1 MSNKD
6 SNANNQDKQD
16 NVNNKE
22 NVNVQENIRNITNED
37 KVQDNKKDNK
47 AANKTTQAEK
57 PKKKKSRMYLVLLF
71 LLLTALVMYVIYRG
85 NYLEILE
92 LGENYLPIFW
102 RNIAYTSITFITN
115 FLVLFILIYF
125 TNRKI
130 KKGLQPFFEEEKRK
144 MPKILNKSLAFV
156 LAIIVSGLTT
166 SVLLDK
172 VMLCFNSAGFG
183 INDPIMNYDIGYFV
197 FQKPFI
203 EFILIYAM
211 GIVVGLTIYAA
222 LYYIIAINHYF
233 DGVNRETLRKS
244 PLIKQAL
251 VNLRVLAVL
260 LGVFIIIWTQNIGTQ
275 KFMTLEQDSIAYSL
289 YGAGVA
295 DTTIQLWGYRILA
308 VVLVISIFIAV
319 KYINLKQ
326 TKKIFLSL
334 MAVPIYMIAMFLVL
348 FGFQVFFVN
357 SNELDKEKSNIA
369 ANIDYTKQA
378 YNINVEEVNLTDEG
392 TLTKSDITSN
402 SELLDNIALV
412 NSDIVLQDLNAL
424 QTNKGYYAYRNTQI
438 AQKTIN
444 REKQLVYISPREIVS
459 SEGTYNN
466 KTYEYTHGFGA
477 IVTSATD
484 IDEKGNLV
492 NLQKGFNNEDN
503 VLGISEPRIYFG
515 TQTNDTVV
523 TNSKTKKEFDYP
535 ITDKGST
542 KNAENTYDGDAGLKL
557 GFLDRLILAIKEKD
571 LKLAFSSDVTDESKI
586 LINRNI
592 TERAKTLL
600 PDLIYDENPYMI
612 VDQNG
617 KLIWVLDAYTTS
629 NNYPY
634 SQKTTIETSDGR
646 REVNYIRNS
655 VKVLIDAYDG
665 TIKFYI
671 TDKTDPIA
679 MAYYNL
685 YNELFVDKDTQIPE
699 YISNQFIYPKF
710 LYKIQAELI
719 TRYHDVQPDVLY
731 RNDDVWSIAT
741 NNISKVSTKTGTE
754 IEPYYTMVQT
764 VEASEPELGL
774 VIPYTPYNKQNMLA
788 YMVGTYENGEPQL
801 KIYKYPSDSNVLGPM
816 QLNTQLEQDERIASE
831 LESLNT
837 TGTKI
842 TKYLIAIPI
851 DNKILYIEP
860 IYQQYINEE
869 DSVPTLK
876 RVIAAS
882 GNKVAIGNT
891 LEEALTNLVSQYAV
905 DIEVENTDN
914 IDDLIDAIIRA
925 NDNLKDSSQNGDW
938 TMMGKDMDK
947 LQTLIDQLNELVE
960 EQKQEEQE
968 NGENNTINDLD
979 NNLYNGISTDSINAI
994 IEGSNIIE

>member
-1 MSNKD
+1 MSSKD

-260 LGVFIIIWTQNIGTQ
+260 LGISIIIWTQNIGTQ
-275 KFMTLEQDSIAYSL
+275 KFMTLEQDSMAYSL

-308 VVLVISIFIAV
+308 VVLIVSIFIAV

-334 MAVPIYMIAMFLVL
+334 MVVPVYMIAMFLVL

-444 REKQLVYISPREIVS
+444 GEKQLVYISPREIVS

>member
-1 MSNKD
+1 MDIKSSNE
-6 SNANNQDKQD
+6 NKQD
-16 NVNNKE
+16 NTNNQKNLNSSIKDEKSSE
-22 NVNVQENIRNITNED
+22 NV
-37 KVQDNKKDNK
+37 
-47 AANKTTQAEK
+47 KTESK
-57 PKKKKSRMYLVLLF
+57 PIKKKSRMYLVLLF
-71 LLLTALVMYVIYRG
+71 LALTAVVMYVIYRG

-92 LGENYLPIFW
+92 LSENYLPIFW
-102 RNIAYTSITFITN
+102 RNIAYMSITFIVN
-115 FLVLFILIYF
+115 FLVLFILIYL

-130 KKGLQPFFEEEKRK
+130 KNGLKPFFDEEKRK
-144 MPKILNKSLAFV
+144 MPKILNKSLAFI
-156 LAIIVSGLTT
+156 LSILVSGLTT

-183 INDPIMNYDIGYFV
+183 INDPVMNYDIGYFV

-203 EFILIYAM
+203 EFILLYAM

-260 LGVFIIIWTQNIGTQ
+260 LGIFIIIWTQNIGTQ

-308 VVLVISIFIAV
+308 VVIIISIFIAV
-319 KYINLKQ
+319 KYIKLKQ
-326 TKKIFLSL
+326 TKKILLSL
-334 MAVPIYMIAMFLVL
+334 MAVPIYMISMFLVL
-348 FGFQVFFVN
+348 FAFQAFFVN
-357 SNELDKEKSNIA
+357 SNELDKEKLNIA

-378 YNINVEEVNLTDEG
+378 YNINVEEVNLKDEG
-392 TLTKSDITSN
+392 TLTKSDIVNN
-402 SELLDNIALV
+402 SKLLDNIALV
-412 NSDIVLQDLNAL
+412 NRDIVLQDLNAL

-444 REKQLVYISPREIVS
+444 GEKKLVYISPREIIS

-466 KTYEYTHGFGA
+466 KTYEYTHGFGG

-492 NLQKGFNNEDN
+492 NLQKSFSNDDN
-503 VLGISEPRIYFG
+503 ILEITEPRIYFG
-515 TQTNDTVV
+515 NQTNDTVV

-535 ITDKGST
+535 ITDKGNT
-542 KNAENTYDGDAGLKL
+542 KNAENTYNGNAGLKL
-557 GFLDRLILAIKEKD
+557 GFLDRLILAIKERD

-592 TERAKTLL
+592 KERAKTLL
-600 PDLIYDENPYMI
+600 PDLIYDENPYI
-612 VDQNG
+612 IIDENG
-617 KLIWVLDAYTTS
+617 KMLWVLDAYTTS

-634 SQKTTIETSDGR
+634 SQKITIDTDYGR
-646 REVNYIRNS
+646 KEVNYIRNS
-655 VKVLIDAYDG
+655 IKVLIDAYDG
-665 TIKFYI
+665 TINFYI

-685 YNELFVDKDTQIPE
+685 YEGLFVNKDTQIPE
-699 YISNQFIYPKF
+699 YISNQFIYPEF

-764 VEASEPELGL
+764 VEKSDPELGL

-788 YMVGTYENGEPQL
+788 YMVGIYENGQPQL

-842 TKYLIAIPI
+842 TKYLIAVPI

-860 IYQQYINEE
+860 IYQQYINEA

-891 LEEALTNLVSQYAV
+891 LKESLTNLVSQYAV

-914 IDDLIDAIIRA
+914 VDDLIDAIIRA

-947 LQTLIDQLNELVE
+947 LQTLIEQLNKLVE
-960 EQKQEEQE
+960 EQKKEEQE
-968 NGENNTINDLD
+968 NTINNTINTTGENDIT
-979 NNLYNGISTDSINAI
+979 NN
-994 IEGSNIIE
+994 E

>member
-1 MSNKD
+1 
-6 SNANNQDKQD
+6 
-16 NVNNKE
+16 
-22 NVNVQENIRNITNED
+22 
-37 KVQDNKKDNK
+37 
-47 AANKTTQAEK
+47 
-57 PKKKKSRMYLVLLF
+57 
-71 LLLTALVMYVIYRG
+71 
-85 NYLEILE
+85 
-92 LGENYLPIFW
+92 
-102 RNIAYTSITFITN
+102 
-115 FLVLFILIYF
+115 
-125 TNRKI
+125 
-130 KKGLQPFFEEEKRK
+130 
-144 MPKILNKSLAFV
+144 
-156 LAIIVSGLTT
+156 
-166 SVLLDK
+166 
-172 VMLCFNSAGFG
+172 MLCFNSAGFG

-203 EFILIYAM
+203 EFILLYAM

-260 LGVFIIIWTQNIGTQ
+260 LGIFIIIWTQNIGTQ

-308 VVLVISIFIAV
+308 VVIIISIFIAV
-319 KYINLKQ
+319 KYIKLKQ
-326 TKKIFLSL
+326 TKKILLSL
-334 MAVPIYMIAMFLVL
+334 MAVPIYMISMFLVL
-348 FGFQVFFVN
+348 FAFQAFFVN
-357 SNELDKEKSNIA
+357 SNELDKEKLNIA

-378 YNINVEEVNLTDEG
+378 YNINVEEVNLKDEG
-392 TLTKSDITSN
+392 TLTKSDIVNN
-402 SELLDNIALV
+402 SKLLDNIALV
-412 NSDIVLQDLNAL
+412 NRDIVLQDLNAL

-444 REKQLVYISPREIVS
+444 GEKKLVYISPREIIS

-466 KTYEYTHGFGA
+466 KTYEYTHGFGG

-492 NLQKGFNNEDN
+492 NLQKSFSNDDN
-503 VLGISEPRIYFG
+503 ILEITEPRIYFG

-535 ITDKGST
+535 ITDKGNT
-542 KNAENTYDGDAGLKL
+542 KNAENTYNGNAGLKL
-557 GFLDRLILAIKEKD
+557 GFLDRLILAIKERD

-592 TERAKTLL
+592 KERAKTLL
-600 PDLIYDENPYMI
+600 PDLIYDENPYI
-612 VDQNG
+612 IIDENG
-617 KLIWVLDAYTTS
+617 KMLWVLDAYTTS

-634 SQKTTIETSDGR
+634 SQKIIIDTDYGR
-646 REVNYIRNS
+646 KEVNYIRNS
-655 VKVLIDAYDG
+655 IKVLIDAYDG
-665 TIKFYI
+665 TINFYI

-685 YNELFVDKDTQIPE
+685 YEGLFVNKDTQIPE
-699 YISNQFIYPKF
+699 YISNQFIYPEF

-764 VEASEPELGL
+764 VEKSDPELGL

-788 YMVGTYENGEPQL
+788 YMIGTYENGQPQL

-842 TKYLIAIPI
+842 TKYLIAVPI

-860 IYQQYINEE
+860 IYQQYINEA

-891 LEEALTNLVSQYAV
+891 LKESLTNLVSQYAV

-914 IDDLIDAIIRA
+914 VDDLIDAIIRA

-947 LQTLIDQLNELVE
+947 LQTLIEQLNKLVE
-960 EQKQEEQE
+960 EQKKEEQE
-968 NGENNTINDLD
+968 NTINNTINTTGENDIT
-979 NNLYNGISTDSINAI
+979 NN
-994 IEGSNIIE
+994 E

>member
-1 MSNKD
+1 MDIKSSNE
-6 SNANNQDKQD
+6 NKQD
-16 NVNNKE
+16 NTNNQKSLNSSIKDEKSSE
-22 NVNVQENIRNITNED
+22 NV
-37 KVQDNKKDNK
+37 
-47 AANKTTQAEK
+47 KTESK
-57 PKKKKSRMYLVLLF
+57 PIKKKSRIYLVLLF
-71 LLLTALVMYVIYRG
+71 LALTAVVMYVIYRG

-102 RNIAYTSITFITN
+102 RNIAYMSITFIVN
-115 FLVLFILIYF
+115 FLVLFILIYL

-130 KKGLQPFFEEEKRK
+130 KNGLKPFFDEEKRK
-144 MPKILNKSLAFV
+144 MPKILNKSLAFI
-156 LAIIVSGLTT
+156 LSILVSGLTT

-203 EFILIYAM
+203 EFILLYAM

-260 LGVFIIIWTQNIGTQ
+260 LGIFIIIWTQNIGTQ

-308 VVLVISIFIAV
+308 VVIIISIFIAV
-319 KYINLKQ
+319 KYIKLKQ
-326 TKKIFLSL
+326 TKKILLSL
-334 MAVPIYMIAMFLVL
+334 MAVPIYMISMFLVL
-348 FGFQVFFVN
+348 FAFQAFFVN
-357 SNELDKEKSNIA
+357 SNELDKEKLNIA

-378 YNINVEEVNLTDEG
+378 YNINVEEVNLKDEG
-392 TLTKSDITSN
+392 TLTKSDIVNN
-402 SELLDNIALV
+402 SKLLDNIALV
-412 NSDIVLQDLNAL
+412 NRDIVLQDLNAL

-444 REKQLVYISPREIVS
+444 GEKKLVYISPREIIS

-466 KTYEYTHGFGA
+466 KTYEYTHGFGG

-492 NLQKGFNNEDN
+492 NLQKSFSNDDN
-503 VLGISEPRIYFG
+503 ILEITEPRIYFG
-515 TQTNDTVV
+515 NQTNDTVV

-535 ITDKGST
+535 ITDKGNT
-542 KNAENTYDGDAGLKL
+542 KNAENTYNGNAGLKL
-557 GFLDRLILAIKEKD
+557 GFLDRLILAIKERD

-592 TERAKTLL
+592 KERAKTLL
-600 PDLIYDENPYMI
+600 PDLIYDENPYI
-612 VDQNG
+612 IIDENG
-617 KLIWVLDAYTTS
+617 KMLWVLDAYTTS

-634 SQKTTIETSDGR
+634 SQKITIDTDYGR
-646 REVNYIRNS
+646 KEVNYIRNS
-655 VKVLIDAYDG
+655 IKVLIDAYDG
-665 TIKFYI
+665 TINFYI

-685 YNELFVDKDTQIPE
+685 YEGLFVNKDTQIPE
-699 YISNQFIYPKF
+699 YISNQFIYPEF

-764 VEASEPELGL
+764 VEKSDPELGL

-788 YMVGTYENGEPQL
+788 YMVGTYENGQPQL

-842 TKYLIAIPI
+842 TKYLIAVPI

-860 IYQQYINEE
+860 IYQQYINEA

-891 LEEALTNLVSQYAV
+891 LKESLTNLVSQYAV

-914 IDDLIDAIIRA
+914 VDDLIDAIIRA

-947 LQTLIDQLNELVE
+947 LQTLIEQLNKLVE
-960 EQKQEEQE
+960 EQKKEEQE
-968 NGENNTINDLD
+968 NTINNTINTTGENDIT
-979 NNLYNGISTDSINAI
+979 NN
-994 IEGSNIIE
+994 E

>member
-1 MSNKD
+1 MDINNSNE
-6 SNANNQDKQD
+6 NKQD
-16 NVNNKE
+16 NTNNQKTLNSSIKDEKSSE
-22 NVNVQENIRNITNED
+22 NV
-37 KVQDNKKDNK
+37 
-47 AANKTTQAEK
+47 KTESK
-57 PKKKKSRMYLVLLF
+57 PIKKKSRMYLVLLF
-71 LLLTALVMYVIYRG
+71 LALTAVVMYVIYRG

-102 RNIAYTSITFITN
+102 RNIAYMSITFIVN
-115 FLVLFILIYF
+115 FLVLFILIYL

-130 KKGLQPFFEEEKRK
+130 KNGLKPFFDEEKRK
-144 MPKILNKSLAFV
+144 MPKILNKSLAFI
-156 LAIIVSGLTT
+156 LSILVSGLTT

-203 EFILIYAM
+203 EFILLYAM

-260 LGVFIIIWTQNIGTQ
+260 LGIFIIIWTQNIGTQ

-308 VVLVISIFIAV
+308 VVIIISIFIAV
-319 KYINLKQ
+319 KYIKLKQ
-326 TKKIFLSL
+326 TKKILLSL
-334 MAVPIYMIAMFLVL
+334 MAVPIYMISMFLVL
-348 FGFQVFFVN
+348 FAFQAFFVN
-357 SNELDKEKSNIA
+357 SNELDKEKLNIA

-378 YNINVEEVNLTDEG
+378 YNINVEEVNLKDEG
-392 TLTKSDITSN
+392 TLTKSDIVNN
-402 SELLDNIALV
+402 SKLLDNIALV
-412 NSDIVLQDLNAL
+412 NRDIVLQDLNAL

-444 REKQLVYISPREIVS
+444 GEKKLVYISPREIIS

-466 KTYEYTHGFGA
+466 KTYEYTHGFGG

-492 NLQKGFNNEDN
+492 NLQKSFSNDDN
-503 VLGISEPRIYFG
+503 ILEITEPRIYFG

-535 ITDKGST
+535 ITDKGNT
-542 KNAENTYDGDAGLKL
+542 KNAENTYNGNAGLKL
-557 GFLDRLILAIKEKD
+557 GFLDRLILAIKERD

-592 TERAKTLL
+592 KERAKTLL
-600 PDLIYDENPYMI
+600 PDLIYDENPYI
-612 VDQNG
+612 IIDENG
-617 KLIWVLDAYTTS
+617 KMLWVLDAYTTS

-634 SQKTTIETSDGR
+634 SQKIIIDTDYGR
-646 REVNYIRNS
+646 KEVNYIRNS
-655 VKVLIDAYDG
+655 IKVLIDAYDG
-665 TIKFYI
+665 TINFYI

-685 YNELFVDKDTQIPE
+685 YEGLFVNKDTQIPE
-699 YISNQFIYPKF
+699 YISNQFIYPEF

-764 VEASEPELGL
+764 VEKSDPELGL

-788 YMVGTYENGEPQL
+788 YMIGTYENGQPQL

-842 TKYLIAIPI
+842 TKYLIAVPI

-860 IYQQYINEE
+860 IYQQYINEA

-891 LEEALTNLVSQYAV
+891 LKESLTNLVSQYAV

-914 IDDLIDAIIRA
+914 VDDLIDAIIRA

-947 LQTLIDQLNELVE
+947 LQTLIEQLNKLVE
-960 EQKQEEQE
+960 EQKKEEQE
-968 NGENNTINDLD
+968 NTINNTINTTGENDIT
-979 NNLYNGISTDSINAI
+979 NN
-994 IEGSNIIE
+994 E

>member
-1 MSNKD
+1 MDINNSNE
-6 SNANNQDKQD
+6 NKQD
-16 NVNNKE
+16 NTNNQKTLNSSIKDEKSSE
-22 NVNVQENIRNITNED
+22 NV
-37 KVQDNKKDNK
+37 
-47 AANKTTQAEK
+47 KTESK
-57 PKKKKSRMYLVLLF
+57 PIKKKSRMYLVLLF
-71 LLLTALVMYVIYRG
+71 LALTAVVMYVIYRG

-92 LGENYLPIFW
+92 LGEKYLPIFW
-102 RNIAYTSITFITN
+102 RNIAYMSITFIVN
-115 FLVLFILIYF
+115 FLVLFILIYL

-130 KKGLQPFFEEEKRK
+130 KNGLKPFFDEEKRK
-144 MPKILNKSLAFV
+144 MPKILNKSLAFI
-156 LAIIVSGLTT
+156 LSILVSGLTT

-203 EFILIYAM
+203 EFILLYAM

-260 LGVFIIIWTQNIGTQ
+260 LGIFIIIWTQNIGTQ

-308 VVLVISIFIAV
+308 VVIIISIFIAV
-319 KYINLKQ
+319 KYIKLKQ
-326 TKKIFLSL
+326 TKKILLSL
-334 MAVPIYMIAMFLVL
+334 MAVPIYMISMFLVL
-348 FGFQVFFVN
+348 FAFQAFFVN
-357 SNELDKEKSNIA
+357 SNELDKEKLNIA

-378 YNINVEEVNLTDEG
+378 YNINVEEVNLKDEG
-392 TLTKSDITSN
+392 TLTKSDIVNN
-402 SELLDNIALV
+402 SKLLDNIALV
-412 NSDIVLQDLNAL
+412 NRDIVLQDLNAL

-444 REKQLVYISPREIVS
+444 GEKKLVYISPREIIS

-466 KTYEYTHGFGA
+466 KTYEYTHGFGG

-492 NLQKGFNNEDN
+492 NLQKSFSNDDN
-503 VLGISEPRIYFG
+503 ILEITEPRIYFG

-535 ITDKGST
+535 ITDKGNT
-542 KNAENTYDGDAGLKL
+542 KNAENTYNGNAGLKL
-557 GFLDRLILAIKEKD
+557 GFLDRLILAIKERD

-592 TERAKTLL
+592 KERAKTLL
-600 PDLIYDENPYMI
+600 PDLIYDENPYI
-612 VDQNG
+612 IIDENG
-617 KLIWVLDAYTTS
+617 KMLWVLDAYTTS

-634 SQKTTIETSDGR
+634 SQKIIIDTDYGR
-646 REVNYIRNS
+646 KEVNYIRNS
-655 VKVLIDAYDG
+655 IKVLIDAYDG
-665 TIKFYI
+665 TINFYI

-685 YNELFVDKDTQIPE
+685 YEGLFVNKDTQIPE
-699 YISNQFIYPKF
+699 YISNQFIYPEF

-764 VEASEPELGL
+764 VEKSDPELGL

-788 YMVGTYENGEPQL
+788 YMIGTYENGQPQL

-842 TKYLIAIPI
+842 TKYLIAVPI

-860 IYQQYINEE
+860 IYQQYINEA

-891 LEEALTNLVSQYAV
+891 LKESLTNLVSQYAV

-914 IDDLIDAIIRA
+914 VDDLIDAIIRA

-947 LQTLIDQLNELVE
+947 LQTLIEQLNKLVE
-960 EQKQEEQE
+960 EQKKEEQE
-968 NGENNTINDLD
+968 NTINNTINTTGENDIT
-979 NNLYNGISTDSINAI
+979 NN
-994 IEGSNIIE
+994 E

>member
-1 MSNKD
+1 MDINNSNE
-6 SNANNQDKQD
+6 NKQD
-16 NVNNKE
+16 NTNNQKTLNSSIKDEKSSE
-22 NVNVQENIRNITNED
+22 NV
-37 KVQDNKKDNK
+37 
-47 AANKTTQAEK
+47 KTESK
-57 PKKKKSRMYLVLLF
+57 PIKKKSRMYLVLLF
-71 LLLTALVMYVIYRG
+71 LALTAVVMYVIYRG

-102 RNIAYTSITFITN
+102 RNIAYMSITFIVN
-115 FLVLFILIYF
+115 FLVLFILIYL

-130 KKGLQPFFEEEKRK
+130 KNGLKPFFDEEKRK
-144 MPKILNKSLAFV
+144 MPKILNKSLAFI
-156 LAIIVSGLTT
+156 LSILVSGLTT

-203 EFILIYAM
+203 EFILLYAM

-260 LGVFIIIWTQNIGTQ
+260 LGIFIIIWTQNIGTQ

-308 VVLVISIFIAV
+308 VVIIISIFIAV
-319 KYINLKQ
+319 KYIKLKQ
-326 TKKIFLSL
+326 TKKILLSL
-334 MAVPIYMIAMFLVL
+334 MAVPIYMISMFLVL
-348 FGFQVFFVN
+348 FAFQAFFVN
-357 SNELDKEKSNIA
+357 SNELDKEKLNIA

-378 YNINVEEVNLTDEG
+378 YNINVEEVNLKDEG
-392 TLTKSDITSN
+392 TLTKSDIVNN
-402 SELLDNIALV
+402 SKLLDNIALV
-412 NSDIVLQDLNAL
+412 NRDIVLQDLNAL

-444 REKQLVYISPREIVS
+444 GEKKLVYISPREIIS

-466 KTYEYTHGFGA
+466 KTYEYTHGFGG

-492 NLQKGFNNEDN
+492 NLQKSFSNEDN
-503 VLGISEPRIYFG
+503 ILEITEPRIYFG

-535 ITDKGST
+535 ITDKGNT
-542 KNAENTYDGDAGLKL
+542 KNAENTYNGNAGLKL
-557 GFLDRLILAIKEKD
+557 GFLDRLILAIKERD

-592 TERAKTLL
+592 KERAKTLL
-600 PDLIYDENPYMI
+600 PDLIYDENPYI
-612 VDQNG
+612 IIDEDG
-617 KLIWVLDAYTTS
+617 KMLWVLDAYTTS

-634 SQKTTIETSDGR
+634 SQKITIDTDYGR
-646 REVNYIRNS
+646 KEVNYIRNS
-655 VKVLIDAYDG
+655 IKVLIDAYDG
-665 TIKFYI
+665 TINFYI

-685 YNELFVDKDTQIPE
+685 YEGLFVNKDTQIPE
-699 YISNQFIYPKF
+699 YISNQFIYPEF

-764 VEASEPELGL
+764 VEKSDPELGL

-788 YMVGTYENGEPQL
+788 YMVGTYENGQPQL

-842 TKYLIAIPI
+842 TKYLIAVPI

-860 IYQQYINEE
+860 IYQQYINEA

-891 LEEALTNLVSQYAV
+891 LKESLTNLVSQYAV

-914 IDDLIDAIIRA
+914 VDDLIDAIIRA

-947 LQTLIDQLNELVE
+947 LQTLIEQLNKLVE
-960 EQKQEEQE
+960 EQKKEEQE
-968 NGENNTINDLD
+968 NTINNTINTIGENDIT
-979 NNLYNGISTDSINAI
+979 NN
-994 IEGSNIIE
+994 E

>member
-1 MSNKD
+1 MDIKSSNE
-6 SNANNQDKQD
+6 NKQD
-16 NVNNKE
+16 NTNNQKNLNSSIKDEKSSE
-22 NVNVQENIRNITNED
+22 NV
-37 KVQDNKKDNK
+37 
-47 AANKTTQAEK
+47 KTESK
-57 PKKKKSRMYLVLLF
+57 PIKKKSRMYLVLLF
-71 LLLTALVMYVIYRG
+71 LALTAVVMYVIYRG

-102 RNIAYTSITFITN
+102 RNIAYMSITFIVN
-115 FLVLFILIYF
+115 FLVLFILIYL

-130 KKGLQPFFEEEKRK
+130 KNGLKPFFDEEKRK
-144 MPKILNKSLAFV
+144 MPKILNKSLAFI
-156 LAIIVSGLTT
+156 LSILVSGLTT

-203 EFILIYAM
+203 EFILLYAM

-260 LGVFIIIWTQNIGTQ
+260 LGIFIIIWTQNIGTQ

-308 VVLVISIFIAV
+308 VVIIISIFIAV
-319 KYINLKQ
+319 KYIKLKQ
-326 TKKIFLSL
+326 TKKILLSL
-334 MAVPIYMIAMFLVL
+334 MAVPIYMISMFLVL
-348 FGFQVFFVN
+348 FAFQAFFVN
-357 SNELDKEKSNIA
+357 SNELDKEKLNIA

-378 YNINVEEVNLTDEG
+378 YNINVEEVNLKDEG
-392 TLTKSDITSN
+392 TLTKSDIVNN
-402 SELLDNIALV
+402 SKLLDNIALV
-412 NSDIVLQDLNAL
+412 NRDIVLQDLNAL

-444 REKQLVYISPREIVS
+444 GEKKLVYISPREIIS

-466 KTYEYTHGFGA
+466 KTYEYTHGFGG

-492 NLQKGFNNEDN
+492 NLQKSFSNDDN
-503 VLGISEPRIYFG
+503 ILEITEPRIYFG

-535 ITDKGST
+535 ITDKGNT
-542 KNAENTYDGDAGLKL
+542 KNAENTYNGNAGLKL
-557 GFLDRLILAIKEKD
+557 GFLDRLILAIKERD

-592 TERAKTLL
+592 KERAKTLL
-600 PDLIYDENPYMI
+600 PDLIYDENPYI
-612 VDQNG
+612 IIDENG
-617 KLIWVLDAYTTS
+617 KMLWVLDAYTTS

-634 SQKTTIETSDGR
+634 SQKITIDTDYGR
-646 REVNYIRNS
+646 KEVNYIRNS
-655 VKVLIDAYDG
+655 IKVLIDAYDG
-665 TIKFYI
+665 TINFYI

-685 YNELFVDKDTQIPE
+685 YEGLFVNKDTQIPE
-699 YISNQFIYPKF
+699 YISNQFIYPEF

-764 VEASEPELGL
+764 VEKSDPELGL

-788 YMVGTYENGEPQL
+788 YMVGTYENGQPQL

-842 TKYLIAIPI
+842 TKYLIAVPI

-860 IYQQYINEE
+860 IYQQYINEA

-891 LEEALTNLVSQYAV
+891 LKESLTNLVSQYAV

-914 IDDLIDAIIRA
+914 VDDLIDAIIRA

-947 LQTLIDQLNELVE
+947 LQTLIEQLNKLVE
-960 EQKQEEQE
+960 EQKKEEQE
-968 NGENNTINDLD
+968 NTINNTINTTGENDIT
-979 NNLYNGISTDSINAI
+979 NN
-994 IEGSNIIE
+994 E

>member
-1 MSNKD
+1 MDINNSNE
-6 SNANNQDKQD
+6 NKQD
-16 NVNNKE
+16 NTNNQKTLNSSIKDEKSSE
-22 NVNVQENIRNITNED
+22 NV
-37 KVQDNKKDNK
+37 
-47 AANKTTQAEK
+47 KTESK
-57 PKKKKSRMYLVLLF
+57 PIKKKSRMYLVLLF
-71 LLLTALVMYVIYRG
+71 LALTAVVMYVIYRG

-102 RNIAYTSITFITN
+102 RNIAYMSITFIVN
-115 FLVLFILIYF
+115 FLVLFILIYL

-130 KKGLQPFFEEEKRK
+130 KNGLKPFFDEEKRK
-144 MPKILNKSLAFV
+144 MPKILNKSLAFI
-156 LAIIVSGLTT
+156 LSILVSGLTT

-203 EFILIYAM
+203 EFILLYAM

-260 LGVFIIIWTQNIGTQ
+260 LGIFIIIWTQNIGTQ

-308 VVLVISIFIAV
+308 VVIIISIFIAV
-319 KYINLKQ
+319 KYIKLKQ
-326 TKKIFLSL
+326 TKKILLSL
-334 MAVPIYMIAMFLVL
+334 MAVPIYMISMFLVL
-348 FGFQVFFVN
+348 FAFQAFFVN
-357 SNELDKEKSNIA
+357 SNELDKEKLNIA

-378 YNINVEEVNLTDEG
+378 YNINVEEVNLKDEG
-392 TLTKSDITSN
+392 TLTKSDIVNN
-402 SELLDNIALV
+402 SKLLDNIALV
-412 NSDIVLQDLNAL
+412 NRDIVLQDLNAL

-444 REKQLVYISPREIVS
+444 GEKKLVYISPREIIS

-466 KTYEYTHGFGA
+466 KTYEYTHGFGG

-492 NLQKGFNNEDN
+492 NLQKSFSNDDN
-503 VLGISEPRIYFG
+503 ILEITEPRIYFG

-535 ITDKGST
+535 ITDKGNT
-542 KNAENTYDGDAGLKL
+542 KNAENTYNGNAGLKL
-557 GFLDRLILAIKEKD
+557 GFLDRLILAIKERD

-592 TERAKTLL
+592 KERAKTLL
-600 PDLIYDENPYMI
+600 PDLIYDENPYI
-612 VDQNG
+612 IIDENG
-617 KLIWVLDAYTTS
+617 KMLWVLDAYTTS

-634 SQKTTIETSDGR
+634 SQKIIIDTDYGR
-646 REVNYIRNS
+646 KEVNYIRNS
-655 VKVLIDAYDG
+655 IKVLIDVYDG
-665 TIKFYI
+665 TINFYI

-685 YNELFVDKDTQIPE
+685 YEGLFVNKDTQIPE
-699 YISNQFIYPKF
+699 YISNQFIYPEF

-764 VEASEPELGL
+764 VEKSDPELGL

-788 YMVGTYENGEPQL
+788 YMVGTYENGQPQL

-842 TKYLIAIPI
+842 TKYLIAVPI

-860 IYQQYINEE
+860 IYQQYINEA

-891 LEEALTNLVSQYAV
+891 LKESLTNLVSQYAV

-914 IDDLIDAIIRA
+914 VDDLIDAIIRA

-947 LQTLIDQLNELVE
+947 LQTLIEQLNKLVE
-960 EQKQEEQE
+960 EQKKEEQE
-968 NGENNTINDLD
+968 NTINNTINTTGENDIT
-979 NNLYNGISTDSINAI
+979 NN
-994 IEGSNIIE
+994 E

>member
-47 AANKTTQAEK
+47 AANKTMQAEK

-183 INDPIMNYDIGYFV
+183 INDPVMNYDIGYFV

-203 EFILIYAM
+203 EFILLYAM

-260 LGVFIIIWTQNIGTQ
+260 LGISIIIWTQSIGTQ
-275 KFMTLEQDSIAYSL
+275 KFMTLEQDSISYSL

-334 MAVPIYMIAMFLVL
+334 MVVPIYMIAMFLVL

-402 SELLDNIALV
+402 SDLLDNIALV

-444 REKQLVYISPREIVS
+444 GEKQLVYISPREIVS

-535 ITDKGST
+535 ITDKGNT

-788 YMVGTYENGEPQL
+788 YMVGTYKNGEPQL

-968 NGENNTINDLD
+968 NGENNTINDLND
-979 NNLYNGISTDSINAI
+979 NLYNGISVEGINSI

>member
-71 LLLTALVMYVIYRG
+71 LVLTAAVMYVIYRG

-183 INDPIMNYDIGYFV
+183 INDPVMNYDIGYFV

-203 EFILIYAM
+203 EFILLYAM

-260 LGVFIIIWTQNIGTQ
+260 LGISIIIWTQSIGTQ
-275 KFMTLEQDSIAYSL
+275 KFMTLEQDSISYSL

-348 FGFQVFFVN
+348 FGVQVFFVN

-369 ANIDYTKQA
+369 TNIDYTKQA

-402 SELLDNIALV
+402 SDLLDNIALV
-412 NSDIVLQDLNAL
+412 NSDIILQDLNAL

-444 REKQLVYISPREIVS
+444 GEKQLVYISPREIVS

-592 TERAKTLL
+592 TQRAKTLL

-788 YMVGTYENGEPQL
+788 YMVGTYKNGEPQL

-816 QLNTQLEQDERIASE
+816 QLNTQLEQDERIAKE
-831 LESLNT
+831 IESLNV

-947 LQTLIDQLNELVE
+947 LQTLIDQLNELVK

-979 NNLYNGISTDSINAI
+979 NNLYNAISVDSINSI

>member
-1 MSNKD
+1 MSSKD

-22 NVNVQENIRNITNED
+22 NVNMQENIGKITNEE
-37 KVQDNKKDNK
+37 KIQDNKKDNK
-47 AANKTTQAEK
+47 AANKTMQAEK

-251 VNLRVLAVL
+251 VNLRVLAVF

-308 VVLVISIFIAV
+308 VVLIVSIFIAV

-444 REKQLVYISPREIVS
+444 GEKQLVYISPREIVS

-466 KTYEYTHGFGA
+466 KTYEYTHGFGT

-484 IDEKGNLV
+484 IDEKGNLI

-503 VLGISEPRIYFG
+503 VLGITEPRIYFG

-535 ITDKGST
+535 ITDKGNT

-600 PDLIYDENPYMI
+600 PDLIYDENPYI
-612 VDQNG
+612 IIDENG
-617 KLIWVLDAYTTS
+617 KMLWVLDAYTTS

-788 YMVGTYENGEPQL
+788 YMVGTYKNGEPQL

-979 NNLYNGISTDSINAI
+979 NNLYNGISVDSINSI

>member
-1 MSNKD
+1 MDIKNSNE
-6 SNANNQDKQD
+6 NKQD
-16 NVNNKE
+16 NTNNQKTLNSSIKDEKSSE
-22 NVNVQENIRNITNED
+22 NV
-37 KVQDNKKDNK
+37 
-47 AANKTTQAEK
+47 KTESK
-57 PKKKKSRMYLVLLF
+57 PIKKKSRMYLVLLF
-71 LLLTALVMYVIYRG
+71 LALTAVVMYVIYRG

-102 RNIAYTSITFITN
+102 RNIAYMSITFIVN
-115 FLVLFILIYF
+115 FLVLFILIYL

-130 KKGLQPFFEEEKRK
+130 KNGLKPFFDEEKRK
-144 MPKILNKSLAFV
+144 MPKILNKSLAFI
-156 LAIIVSGLTT
+156 LSILVSGLTT

-203 EFILIYAM
+203 EFILLYAM

-260 LGVFIIIWTQNIGTQ
+260 LGIFIIIWTQNIGTQ

-308 VVLVISIFIAV
+308 VVIIISIFIAV
-319 KYINLKQ
+319 KYIKLKQ
-326 TKKIFLSL
+326 TKKILLSL
-334 MAVPIYMIAMFLVL
+334 MAVPIYMISMFLVL
-348 FGFQVFFVN
+348 FAFQAFFVN
-357 SNELDKEKSNIA
+357 SNELDKEKLNIA

-378 YNINVEEVNLTDEG
+378 YNINVEEVNLKDEG
-392 TLTKSDITSN
+392 TLTKSDIVNN
-402 SELLDNIALV
+402 SKLLDNIALV
-412 NSDIVLQDLNAL
+412 NRDIVLQDLNAL

-444 REKQLVYISPREIVS
+444 GEKKLVYISPREIIS

-466 KTYEYTHGFGA
+466 KTYEYTHGFGG

-492 NLQKGFNNEDN
+492 NLQKSFSNEDN
-503 VLGISEPRIYFG
+503 ILEITEPRIYFG

-535 ITDKGST
+535 ITDKGNT
-542 KNAENTYDGDAGLKL
+542 KNAENTYNGNAGLKL
-557 GFLDRLILAIKEKD
+557 GFLDRLILAIKERD

-592 TERAKTLL
+592 KERAKTLL
-600 PDLIYDENPYMI
+600 PDLIYDENPYI
-612 VDQNG
+612 IIDEDG
-617 KLIWVLDAYTTS
+617 KMLWVLDAYTTS

-634 SQKTTIETSDGR
+634 SQKITIDTDYGR
-646 REVNYIRNS
+646 KEVNYIRNS
-655 VKVLIDAYDG
+655 IKVLIDAYDG
-665 TIKFYI
+665 TINFYI

-685 YNELFVDKDTQIPE
+685 YEGLFVNKDTQIPE
-699 YISNQFIYPKF
+699 YISNQFIYPEF

-764 VEASEPELGL
+764 VEKSDPELGL

-788 YMVGTYENGEPQL
+788 YMVGTYENGQPQL

-842 TKYLIAIPI
+842 TKYLIAVPI

-860 IYQQYINEE
+860 IYQQYINEA

-891 LEEALTNLVSQYAV
+891 LKESLTNLVSQYAV

-914 IDDLIDAIIRA
+914 VDDLIDAIIRA

-947 LQTLIDQLNELVE
+947 LQTLIEQLNKLVE
-960 EQKQEEQE
+960 EQKKEEQE
-968 NGENNTINDLD
+968 NTINNTINTIGENDIT
-979 NNLYNGISTDSINAI
+979 NN
-994 IEGSNIIE
+994 E

>member
-251 VNLRVLAVL
+251 VNLRVLAIL
-260 LGVFIIIWTQNIGTQ
+260 LGISIIIWTQNIGTQ
-275 KFMTLEQDSIAYSL
+275 KFMTLEQDSMAYSL

-308 VVLVISIFIAV
+308 VVLIVSIFIAV

-444 REKQLVYISPREIVS
+444 GEKQLVYISPREIVS

-968 NGENNTINDLD
+968 NGENNTINGLD

>member
-1 MSNKD
+1 MDINNSNE
-6 SNANNQDKQD
+6 NKQD
-16 NVNNKE
+16 NTNNQKTLNSSIKDEKSSE
-22 NVNVQENIRNITNED
+22 NV
-37 KVQDNKKDNK
+37 
-47 AANKTTQAEK
+47 KTESK
-57 PKKKKSRMYLVLLF
+57 HIKKKSRMYLVLLF
-71 LLLTALVMYVIYRG
+71 LALTAVVMYVIYRG

-102 RNIAYTSITFITN
+102 RNIAYMSITFIVN
-115 FLVLFILIYF
+115 FLVLFILIYL

-130 KKGLQPFFEEEKRK
+130 KNGLKPFFDEEKRK
-144 MPKILNKSLAFV
+144 MPKILNKSLAFI
-156 LAIIVSGLTT
+156 LSILVSGLTT

-203 EFILIYAM
+203 EFILLYAM

-260 LGVFIIIWTQNIGTQ
+260 LGIFIIIWTQNIGTQ

-308 VVLVISIFIAV
+308 VVIIISIFIAV
-319 KYINLKQ
+319 KYIKLKQ
-326 TKKIFLSL
+326 TKKILLSL
-334 MAVPIYMIAMFLVL
+334 MAVPIYMISMFLVL
-348 FGFQVFFVN
+348 FAFQAFFVN
-357 SNELDKEKSNIA
+357 SNELDKEKLNIA

-378 YNINVEEVNLTDEG
+378 YNINVEEVNLKDEG
-392 TLTKSDITSN
+392 TLTKSDIVNN
-402 SELLDNIALV
+402 SKLLDNIALV
-412 NSDIVLQDLNAL
+412 NRDIVLQDLNAL

-444 REKQLVYISPREIVS
+444 GEKKLVYISPREIIS

-466 KTYEYTHGFGA
+466 KTYEYTHGFGG

-492 NLQKGFNNEDN
+492 NLQKSFSNDDN
-503 VLGISEPRIYFG
+503 ILEITEPRIYFG

-535 ITDKGST
+535 ITDKGNT
-542 KNAENTYDGDAGLKL
+542 KNAENTYNGNAGLKL
-557 GFLDRLILAIKEKD
+557 GFLDRLILAIKERD

-592 TERAKTLL
+592 KERAKTLL
-600 PDLIYDENPYMI
+600 PDLIYDENPYI
-612 VDQNG
+612 IIDEDG
-617 KLIWVLDAYTTS
+617 KMLWVLDAYTTS

-634 SQKTTIETSDGR
+634 SQKITIDTDYGR
-646 REVNYIRNS
+646 KEVNYIRNS
-655 VKVLIDAYDG
+655 IKVLIDAYDG
-665 TIKFYI
+665 TINFYI

-685 YNELFVDKDTQIPE
+685 YEGLFVNKDTQIPE
-699 YISNQFIYPKF
+699 YISNQFIYPEF

-764 VEASEPELGL
+764 VEKSDPELGL

-788 YMVGTYENGEPQL
+788 YMVGTYENGQPQL

-842 TKYLIAIPI
+842 TKYLIAVPI

-860 IYQQYINEE
+860 IYQQYINEA

-891 LEEALTNLVSQYAV
+891 LKESLTNLVSQYAV

-914 IDDLIDAIIRA
+914 VDDLIDAIIRA

-947 LQTLIDQLNELVE
+947 LQTLIEQLNKLVE
-960 EQKQEEQE
+960 EQKKEEQE
-968 NGENNTINDLD
+968 NTINNTINTTGENDIT
-979 NNLYNGISTDSINAI
+979 NN
-994 IEGSNIIE
+994 E

>member
-1 MSNKD
+1 MDINNSNE
-6 SNANNQDKQD
+6 NKQD
-16 NVNNKE
+16 NTNNQKTLNSSIKDEKSSE
-22 NVNVQENIRNITNED
+22 NV
-37 KVQDNKKDNK
+37 
-47 AANKTTQAEK
+47 KTESK
-57 PKKKKSRMYLVLLF
+57 PIKKKSRMYLVLLF
-71 LLLTALVMYVIYRG
+71 LALTAAVMYVIYRG

-102 RNIAYTSITFITN
+102 RNIAYMSITFIVN
-115 FLVLFILIYF
+115 FLVLFILIYL

-130 KKGLQPFFEEEKRK
+130 KNGLKPFFDEEKRK
-144 MPKILNKSLAFV
+144 MPKILNKSLAFI
-156 LAIIVSGLTT
+156 LSILVSGLTT

-203 EFILIYAM
+203 EFILLYAM

-260 LGVFIIIWTQNIGTQ
+260 LGIFIIIWTQNIGTQ

-308 VVLVISIFIAV
+308 VVIIISIFIAV
-319 KYINLKQ
+319 KYIKLKQ
-326 TKKIFLSL
+326 TKKILLSL
-334 MAVPIYMIAMFLVL
+334 MAVPIYMISMFLVL
-348 FGFQVFFVN
+348 FAFQAFFVN
-357 SNELDKEKSNIA
+357 SNELDKEKLNIA

-378 YNINVEEVNLTDEG
+378 YNINVEEVNLKDEG
-392 TLTKSDITSN
+392 TLTKSDIVNN
-402 SELLDNIALV
+402 SKLLDNIALV
-412 NSDIVLQDLNAL
+412 NRDIVLQDLNAL

-444 REKQLVYISPREIVS
+444 GEKKLVYISPREIIS

-466 KTYEYTHGFGA
+466 KTYEYTHGFGG

-492 NLQKGFNNEDN
+492 NLQKSFSNEDN
-503 VLGISEPRIYFG
+503 ILEITEPRIYFG

-535 ITDKGST
+535 ITDKGNT
-542 KNAENTYDGDAGLKL
+542 KNAENTYNGNAGLKL
-557 GFLDRLILAIKEKD
+557 GFLDRLILAIKERD

-592 TERAKTLL
+592 KERAKTLL
-600 PDLIYDENPYMI
+600 PDLIYDENPYI
-612 VDQNG
+612 IIDENG
-617 KLIWVLDAYTTS
+617 KMLWVLDAYTTS

-634 SQKTTIETSDGR
+634 SQKIIIDTDYGR
-646 REVNYIRNS
+646 KEVNYIRNS
-655 VKVLIDAYDG
+655 IKVLIDAYDG
-665 TIKFYI
+665 TINFYI

-685 YNELFVDKDTQIPE
+685 YEGLFVNKDTQIPE
-699 YISNQFIYPKF
+699 YISNQFIYPEF

-764 VEASEPELGL
+764 VEKSDPELGL

-788 YMVGTYENGEPQL
+788 YMVGTYENGQPQL

-842 TKYLIAIPI
+842 TKYLIAVPI

-860 IYQQYINEE
+860 IYQQYINEA

-891 LEEALTNLVSQYAV
+891 LKESLTNLVSQYAV

-914 IDDLIDAIIRA
+914 VDDLIDAIIRA

-947 LQTLIDQLNELVE
+947 LQTLIEQLNKLVE
-960 EQKQEEQE
+960 EQKKEEQE
-968 NGENNTINDLD
+968 NTINNTINTIGENDIT
-979 NNLYNGISTDSINAI
+979 NN
-994 IEGSNIIE
+994 E

>member
-1 MSNKD
+1 MDINNSNE
-6 SNANNQDKQD
+6 NKQD
-16 NVNNKE
+16 NTNNQKTLNSSIKDEKSSE
-22 NVNVQENIRNITNED
+22 NV
-37 KVQDNKKDNK
+37 
-47 AANKTTQAEK
+47 KTESK
-57 PKKKKSRMYLVLLF
+57 PIKKKSRMYLVLLF
-71 LLLTALVMYVIYRG
+71 LALTAVVMYVIYRG

-102 RNIAYTSITFITN
+102 RNIAYMSITFIVN
-115 FLVLFILIYF
+115 FLVLFILIYL

-130 KKGLQPFFEEEKRK
+130 KNGLKPFFDEEKRK
-144 MPKILNKSLAFV
+144 MPKILNKSLAFI
-156 LAIIVSGLTT
+156 LSILVSGLTT

-203 EFILIYAM
+203 EFILLYAM

-260 LGVFIIIWTQNIGTQ
+260 LGIFIIIWTQNIGTQ

-308 VVLVISIFIAV
+308 VVIIISIFIAV
-319 KYINLKQ
+319 KYIKLKQ
-326 TKKIFLSL
+326 TKKILLSL
-334 MAVPIYMIAMFLVL
+334 MAVPIYMISMFLVL
-348 FGFQVFFVN
+348 FAFQAFFVN
-357 SNELDKEKSNIA
+357 SNELDKEKLNIA

-378 YNINVEEVNLTDEG
+378 YNINVEEVNLKDEG
-392 TLTKSDITSN
+392 TLTKSDIVNN
-402 SELLDNIALV
+402 SKLLDNIALV
-412 NSDIVLQDLNAL
+412 NRDIVLQDLNAL

-444 REKQLVYISPREIVS
+444 GEKKLVYISPREIIS

-466 KTYEYTHGFGA
+466 KTYEYTHGFGG

-492 NLQKGFNNEDN
+492 NLQKSFSNDDN
-503 VLGISEPRIYFG
+503 ILEITEPRIYFG

-535 ITDKGST
+535 ITDKGNT
-542 KNAENTYDGDAGLKL
+542 KNAENTYNGNAGLKL
-557 GFLDRLILAIKEKD
+557 GFLDRLILAIKERD

-592 TERAKTLL
+592 KERAKTLL
-600 PDLIYDENPYMI
+600 PDLIYDENPYI
-612 VDQNG
+612 IIDEDG
-617 KLIWVLDAYTTS
+617 KMLWVLDAYTTS

-634 SQKTTIETSDGR
+634 SQKIIIDTDYGR
-646 REVNYIRNS
+646 KEVNYIRNS
-655 VKVLIDAYDG
+655 IKVLIDAYDG
-665 TIKFYI
+665 TINFYI

-685 YNELFVDKDTQIPE
+685 YEGLFVNKDTQIPE
-699 YISNQFIYPKF
+699 YISNQFIYPEF

-764 VEASEPELGL
+764 VEKSDPELGL

-788 YMVGTYENGEPQL
+788 YMVGTYENGQPQL

-842 TKYLIAIPI
+842 TKYLIAVPI

-860 IYQQYINEE
+860 IYQQYINEA

-891 LEEALTNLVSQYAV
+891 LKESLTNLVSQYAV

-914 IDDLIDAIIRA
+914 VDDLIDAIIRA

-947 LQTLIDQLNELVE
+947 LQTLIEQLNKLVE
-960 EQKQEEQE
+960 EQKKEEQE
-968 NGENNTINDLD
+968 NTINNTINTIGENDIT
-979 NNLYNGISTDSINAI
+979 NN
-994 IEGSNIIE
+994 E

>member
-1 MSNKD
+1 MDIKSSNE
-6 SNANNQDKQD
+6 NKQD
-16 NVNNKE
+16 NTNNQKNLNSSIKDEKSSE
-22 NVNVQENIRNITNED
+22 NV
-37 KVQDNKKDNK
+37 
-47 AANKTTQAEK
+47 KTESK
-57 PKKKKSRMYLVLLF
+57 PIKKKSRMYLVLLF
-71 LLLTALVMYVIYRG
+71 LALTAVVMYVIYRG

-102 RNIAYTSITFITN
+102 RNIAYMSITFIVN
-115 FLVLFILIYF
+115 FLVLFILIYL

-130 KKGLQPFFEEEKRK
+130 KNGLKPFFDEEKRK
-144 MPKILNKSLAFV
+144 MPKILNKSLAFI
-156 LAIIVSGLTT
+156 LSILVSGLTT

-203 EFILIYAM
+203 EFILLYAM

-260 LGVFIIIWTQNIGTQ
+260 LGIFIIIWTQNIGTQ

-308 VVLVISIFIAV
+308 VVIIISIFIAV
-319 KYINLKQ
+319 KYIKLKQ
-326 TKKIFLSL
+326 TKKILLSL
-334 MAVPIYMIAMFLVL
+334 MTVPIYMISMFLVL
-348 FGFQVFFVN
+348 FAFQAFFVN
-357 SNELDKEKSNIA
+357 SNELDKEKLNIA

-378 YNINVEEVNLTDEG
+378 YNINVEEVNLKDEG
-392 TLTKSDITSN
+392 TLTKSDIVNN
-402 SELLDNIALV
+402 SKLLDNIALV
-412 NSDIVLQDLNAL
+412 NRDIVLQDLNAL

-444 REKQLVYISPREIVS
+444 GEKKLVYISPREIIS

-466 KTYEYTHGFGA
+466 KTYEYTHGFGG

-492 NLQKGFNNEDN
+492 NLQKSFSNDDN
-503 VLGISEPRIYFG
+503 ILEITEPRIYFG

-535 ITDKGST
+535 ITDKGNT
-542 KNAENTYDGDAGLKL
+542 KNAENTYNGNAGLKL
-557 GFLDRLILAIKEKD
+557 GFLDRLILAIKERD

-592 TERAKTLL
+592 KERAKTLL
-600 PDLIYDENPYMI
+600 PDLIYDENPYI
-612 VDQNG
+612 IIDENG
-617 KLIWVLDAYTTS
+617 KMLWVLDAYTTS

-634 SQKTTIETSDGR
+634 SQKITIDTDYGR
-646 REVNYIRNS
+646 KEVNYIRNS
-655 VKVLIDAYDG
+655 IKVLIDAYDG
-665 TIKFYI
+665 TINFYI

-685 YNELFVDKDTQIPE
+685 YEGLFVNKDTQIPE
-699 YISNQFIYPKF
+699 YISNQFIYPEF

-764 VEASEPELGL
+764 VEKSDPELGL

-788 YMVGTYENGEPQL
+788 YMVGTYENGQPQL

-842 TKYLIAIPI
+842 TKYLIAVPI

-860 IYQQYINEE
+860 IYQQYINEA

-891 LEEALTNLVSQYAV
+891 LKESLTNLVSQYAV

-914 IDDLIDAIIRA
+914 VDDLIDAIIRA

-947 LQTLIDQLNELVE
+947 LQTLIEQLNKLVE
-960 EQKQEEQE
+960 EQKKEEQE
-968 NGENNTINDLD
+968 NTINNTINTTGENDIT
-979 NNLYNGISTDSINAI
+979 NN
-994 IEGSNIIE
+994 E

>member
-37 KVQDNKKDNK
+37 KVQDNKKE
-47 AANKTTQAEK
+47 NKTAKKTTKEEK

-260 LGVFIIIWTQNIGTQ
+260 LGISIIIWTQNIGTQ
-275 KFMTLEQDSIAYSL
+275 KFMTLEQDSMAYSL

-308 VVLVISIFIAV
+308 VVLIVSIFIAV

-334 MAVPIYMIAMFLVL
+334 MVVPVYMIAMFLVL

-444 REKQLVYISPREIVS
+444 GEKQLVYISPREIVS

>member
-251 VNLRVLAVL
+251 VNLRVLAIL
-260 LGVFIIIWTQNIGTQ
+260 LGISIIIWTQNIGTQ
-275 KFMTLEQDSIAYSL
+275 KFMTLEQDSMAYSL

-308 VVLVISIFIAV
+308 VVLIVSIFIAV

-402 SELLDNIALV
+402 SDLLDNIALV

-444 REKQLVYISPREIVS
+444 GEKQLVYISPREIVS

-466 KTYEYTHGFGA
+466 KTYEYTHGFGT

-484 IDEKGNLV
+484 IDEKGNLI

-503 VLGISEPRIYFG
+503 VLGITEPRIYFG

-968 NGENNTINDLD
+968 NGENSTINDLND
-979 NNLYNGISTDSINAI
+979 NLYNGISVEGINSI

>member
-1 MSNKD
+1 MDINNSNE
-6 SNANNQDKQD
+6 NKQD
-16 NVNNKE
+16 NTNNQKTLNSSIKDEKSSE
-22 NVNVQENIRNITNED
+22 NV
-37 KVQDNKKDNK
+37 
-47 AANKTTQAEK
+47 KTESK
-57 PKKKKSRMYLVLLF
+57 PIKKKSRMYLVLSF
-71 LLLTALVMYVIYRG
+71 LALTAVVMYVIYRG

-102 RNIAYTSITFITN
+102 RNIAYMSITFIVN
-115 FLVLFILIYF
+115 FLVLFILIYL

-130 KKGLQPFFEEEKRK
+130 KNGLKPFFDEEKRK
-144 MPKILNKSLAFV
+144 MPKILNKSLAFI
-156 LAIIVSGLTT
+156 LSILVSGLTT

-203 EFILIYAM
+203 EFILLYAM

-260 LGVFIIIWTQNIGTQ
+260 LGIFIIIWTQNIGTQ

-308 VVLVISIFIAV
+308 VVIIISIFIAV
-319 KYINLKQ
+319 KYIKLKQ
-326 TKKIFLSL
+326 TKKILLSL
-334 MAVPIYMIAMFLVL
+334 MAVPIYMISMFLVL
-348 FGFQVFFVN
+348 FAFQAFFVN
-357 SNELDKEKSNIA
+357 SNELDKEKLNIA

-378 YNINVEEVNLTDEG
+378 YNINVEEVNLKDEG
-392 TLTKSDITSN
+392 TLTKSDIVNN
-402 SELLDNIALV
+402 SKLLDNIALV
-412 NSDIVLQDLNAL
+412 NRDIVLQDLNAL

-444 REKQLVYISPREIVS
+444 GEKKLVYISPREIIS

-466 KTYEYTHGFGA
+466 KTYEYTHGFGG

-492 NLQKGFNNEDN
+492 NLQKSFSNDDN
-503 VLGISEPRIYFG
+503 ILEITEPRIYFG

-535 ITDKGST
+535 ITDKGNT
-542 KNAENTYDGDAGLKL
+542 KNAENTYNGNAGLKL
-557 GFLDRLILAIKEKD
+557 GFLDRLILAIKERD

-592 TERAKTLL
+592 KERAKTLL
-600 PDLIYDENPYMI
+600 PDLIYDENPYI
-612 VDQNG
+612 IIDENG
-617 KLIWVLDAYTTS
+617 KMLWVLDAYTTS

-634 SQKTTIETSDGR
+634 SQKIIIDTDYGR
-646 REVNYIRNS
+646 KEVNYIRNS
-655 VKVLIDAYDG
+655 IKVLIDAYDG
-665 TIKFYI
+665 TINFYI

-685 YNELFVDKDTQIPE
+685 YEGLFVNKDTQIPE
-699 YISNQFIYPKF
+699 YISNQFIYPEF

-764 VEASEPELGL
+764 VEKSDPELGL

-788 YMVGTYENGEPQL
+788 YMIGTYENGQPQL

-842 TKYLIAIPI
+842 TKYLIAVPI

-860 IYQQYINEE
+860 IYQQYINEA

-891 LEEALTNLVSQYAV
+891 LKESLTNLVSQYAV

-914 IDDLIDAIIRA
+914 VDDLIDAIIRA

-947 LQTLIDQLNELVE
+947 LQTLIEQLNKLVE
-960 EQKQEEQE
+960 EQKKEEQE
-968 NGENNTINDLD
+968 NTINNTINTTGENDIT
-979 NNLYNGISTDSINAI
+979 NN
-994 IEGSNIIE
+994 E

>member
-1 MSNKD
+1 MDIKNSNE
-6 SNANNQDKQD
+6 NKQD
-16 NVNNKE
+16 NTNNQKTLNSSIKDEKSSE
-22 NVNVQENIRNITNED
+22 NVKIES
-37 KVQDNKKDNK
+37 
-47 AANKTTQAEK
+47 K
-57 PKKKKSRMYLVLLF
+57 PIKKKSRMYLVLLF
-71 LLLTALVMYVIYRG
+71 LALTAVVMYVIYRG

-102 RNIAYTSITFITN
+102 RNIAYMSITFIVN
-115 FLVLFILIYF
+115 FLVLFILIYL

-130 KKGLQPFFEEEKRK
+130 KNGLKPFFDEEKRK
-144 MPKILNKSLAFV
+144 MPKILNKSLAFI
-156 LAIIVSGLTT
+156 LSILVSGLTT

-203 EFILIYAM
+203 EFILLYAM

-260 LGVFIIIWTQNIGTQ
+260 LGIFIIIWTQNIGTQ

-308 VVLVISIFIAV
+308 VVIIISIFIAV
-319 KYINLKQ
+319 KYIKLKQ
-326 TKKIFLSL
+326 TKKILLSL
-334 MAVPIYMIAMFLVL
+334 MAVPIYMISMFLVL
-348 FGFQVFFVN
+348 FAFQAFFVN
-357 SNELDKEKSNIA
+357 SNELDKEKLNIA

-378 YNINVEEVNLTDEG
+378 YNINVEEVNLKDEG
-392 TLTKSDITSN
+392 TLTKSDIVNN
-402 SELLDNIALV
+402 SKLLDNIALV
-412 NSDIVLQDLNAL
+412 NRDIVLQDLNAL

-444 REKQLVYISPREIVS
+444 GEKKLVYISPREIIS

-466 KTYEYTHGFGA
+466 KTYEYTHGFGG

-492 NLQKGFNNEDN
+492 NLQKSFSNDDN
-503 VLGISEPRIYFG
+503 ILEITEPRIYFG

-535 ITDKGST
+535 ITDKGNT
-542 KNAENTYDGDAGLKL
+542 KNAENTYNGNAGLKL
-557 GFLDRLILAIKEKD
+557 GFLDRLILAIKERD

-592 TERAKTLL
+592 KERAKTLL
-600 PDLIYDENPYMI
+600 PDLIYDENPYI
-612 VDQNG
+612 IIDENG
-617 KLIWVLDAYTTS
+617 KMLWVLDAYTTS

-634 SQKTTIETSDGR
+634 SQKITIDTDYGR
-646 REVNYIRNS
+646 KEVNYIRNS
-655 VKVLIDAYDG
+655 IKVLIDAYDG
-665 TIKFYI
+665 TINFYI

-685 YNELFVDKDTQIPE
+685 YEGLFVNKDTQIPE
-699 YISNQFIYPKF
+699 YISNQFIYPEF

-764 VEASEPELGL
+764 VEKSDPELGL

-788 YMVGTYENGEPQL
+788 YMIGTYENGQPQL

-842 TKYLIAIPI
+842 TKYLIAVPI

-860 IYQQYINEE
+860 IYQQYINEA

-891 LEEALTNLVSQYAV
+891 LKESLTNLVSQYAV

-914 IDDLIDAIIRA
+914 VDDLIDAIIRA

-947 LQTLIDQLNELVE
+947 LQTLIEQLNKLVE
-960 EQKQEEQE
+960 EQKKEEQE
-968 NGENNTINDLD
+968 NTINNTINTIGENDIT
-979 NNLYNGISTDSINAI
+979 NN
-994 IEGSNIIE
+994 E

>member
-1 MSNKD
+1 MDINNSNE
-6 SNANNQDKQD
+6 NKQD
-16 NVNNKE
+16 NTNNQKTLNSSIKDEKSSE
-22 NVNVQENIRNITNED
+22 NV
-37 KVQDNKKDNK
+37 
-47 AANKTTQAEK
+47 KTESK
-57 PKKKKSRMYLVLLF
+57 PIKKKSRMYLVLLF
-71 LLLTALVMYVIYRG
+71 LALTAVVMYVIYRG

-102 RNIAYTSITFITN
+102 RNIAYMSITFIVN
-115 FLVLFILIYF
+115 FLVLFILIYL

-130 KKGLQPFFEEEKRK
+130 KNGLKPFFDEEKRK
-144 MPKILNKSLAFV
+144 MPKILNKSLAFI
-156 LAIIVSGLTT
+156 LSILVSGLTT

-203 EFILIYAM
+203 EFILLYAM

-260 LGVFIIIWTQNIGTQ
+260 LGIFIIIWTQNIGTQ

-308 VVLVISIFIAV
+308 VVIIISIFIAV
-319 KYINLKQ
+319 KYIKLKQ
-326 TKKIFLSL
+326 TKKILLSL
-334 MAVPIYMIAMFLVL
+334 MAVPIYMISMFLVL
-348 FGFQVFFVN
+348 FAFQAFFVN
-357 SNELDKEKSNIA
+357 SNELDKEKLSIA

-378 YNINVEEVNLTDEG
+378 YNINVEEVNLKDEG
-392 TLTKSDITSN
+392 TLTKSDIVNN
-402 SELLDNIALV
+402 SKLLDNIALV
-412 NSDIVLQDLNAL
+412 NRDIVLQDLNAL

-444 REKQLVYISPREIVS
+444 GEKKLVYISPREIIS

-466 KTYEYTHGFGA
+466 KTYEYTHGFGG

-492 NLQKGFNNEDN
+492 NLQKSFSNDDN
-503 VLGISEPRIYFG
+503 ILEITEPRIYFG

-535 ITDKGST
+535 ITDKGNT
-542 KNAENTYDGDAGLKL
+542 KNAENTYNGNAGLKL
-557 GFLDRLILAIKEKD
+557 GFLDRLILAIKERD

-592 TERAKTLL
+592 KERAKTLL
-600 PDLIYDENPYMI
+600 PDLIYDENPYI
-612 VDQNG
+612 IIDENG
-617 KLIWVLDAYTTS
+617 KMLWVLDAYTTS

-634 SQKTTIETSDGR
+634 SQKIIIDTDYGR
-646 REVNYIRNS
+646 KEVNYIRNS
-655 VKVLIDAYDG
+655 IKVLIDAYDG
-665 TIKFYI
+665 TINFYI

-685 YNELFVDKDTQIPE
+685 YEGLFVNKDTQIPE
-699 YISNQFIYPKF
+699 YISNQFIYPEF

-764 VEASEPELGL
+764 VEKSDPELGL

-788 YMVGTYENGEPQL
+788 YMIGTYENGQPQL

-842 TKYLIAIPI
+842 TKYLIAVPI

-860 IYQQYINEE
+860 IYQQYINEA

-891 LEEALTNLVSQYAV
+891 LKESLTNLVSQYAV

-914 IDDLIDAIIRA
+914 VDDLIDAIIRA

-947 LQTLIDQLNELVE
+947 LQTLIEQLNKLVE
-960 EQKQEEQE
+960 EQKKEEQE
-968 NGENNTINDLD
+968 NTINNTINTTGENDIT
-979 NNLYNGISTDSINAI
+979 NN
-994 IEGSNIIE
+994 E

>member
-1 MSNKD
+1 MSSKD

-22 NVNVQENIRNITNED
+22 NVNMQENIGKITNEE
-37 KVQDNKKDNK
+37 KIQDNKKDNK
-47 AANKTTQAEK
+47 AANKTMQAEK

-402 SELLDNIALV
+402 SDLLDNIALV

-444 REKQLVYISPREIVS
+444 GEKQLVYISPREIVS

-466 KTYEYTHGFGA
+466 KTYEYTHGFGT

-484 IDEKGNLV
+484 IDEKGNLI

-503 VLGISEPRIYFG
+503 VLGITEPRIYFG

-535 ITDKGST
+535 ITDKGNT

-764 VEASEPELGL
+764 VEASETELGL

>member
-1 MSNKD
+1 MSSKD

-22 NVNVQENIRNITNED
+22 NVNMQENIGKITNEE
-37 KVQDNKKDNK
+37 KIQDNKKDNK
-47 AANKTTQAEK
+47 AANKTMQAEK

-251 VNLRVLAVL
+251 VNLRVIAVL
-260 LGVFIIIWTQNIGTQ
+260 LGISIIIWTQNIGTQ
-275 KFMTLEQDSIAYSL
+275 KFMTLEQDSMAYSL

-308 VVLVISIFIAV
+308 VVLIVSIFIAV

-334 MAVPIYMIAMFLVL
+334 MVVPVYMIAMFLVL

-444 REKQLVYISPREIVS
+444 GEKQLVYISPREIVS

>member
-1 MSNKD
+1 MSSKD

-22 NVNVQENIRNITNED
+22 NVNMQENIGKITNEE
-37 KVQDNKKDNK
+37 KIQDNKKDNK
-47 AANKTTQAEK
+47 AANKTMQAEK

-402 SELLDNIALV
+402 SDLLDNIALV

-444 REKQLVYISPREIVS
+444 GEKQLVYISPREIVS

-503 VLGISEPRIYFG
+503 VLGITEPRIYFG

>member
-1 MSNKD
+1 MDINNSNE
-6 SNANNQDKQD
+6 NKQD
-16 NVNNKE
+16 NTNNQKTLNSSIKDEKSSE
-22 NVNVQENIRNITNED
+22 NV
-37 KVQDNKKDNK
+37 
-47 AANKTTQAEK
+47 KTESK
-57 PKKKKSRMYLVLLF
+57 PIKKKSRMYLVLLF
-71 LLLTALVMYVIYRG
+71 LALTAVVMYVIYRG

-102 RNIAYTSITFITN
+102 RNIAYMSITFIVN
-115 FLVLFILIYF
+115 FLVLFILIYL

-130 KKGLQPFFEEEKRK
+130 KNGLKPFFDEEKRK
-144 MPKILNKSLAFV
+144 MPKILNKSLAFI
-156 LAIIVSGLTT
+156 LSILVSGLTT

-203 EFILIYAM
+203 EFILLYAM

-260 LGVFIIIWTQNIGTQ
+260 LGIFIIIWTQNIGTQ

-308 VVLVISIFIAV
+308 VVIIISIFIAV
-319 KYINLKQ
+319 KYIKLKQ
-326 TKKIFLSL
+326 TKKILLSL
-334 MAVPIYMIAMFLVL
+334 MAVPIYMISMFLVL
-348 FGFQVFFVN
+348 FAFQAFFVN
-357 SNELDKEKSNIA
+357 SNELDKEKLNIA

-378 YNINVEEVNLTDEG
+378 YNINVEEVNLKDEG
-392 TLTKSDITSN
+392 TLTKSDIVNN
-402 SELLDNIALV
+402 SKLLDNIALV
-412 NSDIVLQDLNAL
+412 NRDIVLQDLNAL

-444 REKQLVYISPREIVS
+444 GEKKLVYISPREIIS

-466 KTYEYTHGFGA
+466 KTYEYTHGFGG

-492 NLQKGFNNEDN
+492 NLQKSFSNDDN
-503 VLGISEPRIYFG
+503 ILEITEPRIYFG

-535 ITDKGST
+535 ITDKGNT
-542 KNAENTYDGDAGLKL
+542 KNAENTYNGNAGLKL
-557 GFLDRLILAIKEKD
+557 GFLDRLILAIKERD

-592 TERAKTLL
+592 KERAKTLL
-600 PDLIYDENPYMI
+600 PDLIYDENPYI
-612 VDQNG
+612 IIDENG
-617 KLIWVLDAYTTS
+617 KMLWVLDAYTTS

-634 SQKTTIETSDGR
+634 SQKIIIDTDYGR
-646 REVNYIRNS
+646 KEVNYIRNS
-655 VKVLIDAYDG
+655 IKVLIDAYDG
-665 TIKFYI
+665 TINFYI

-685 YNELFVDKDTQIPE
+685 YEGLFVNKDTQIPE
-699 YISNQFIYPKF
+699 YISNQFIYPEF

-764 VEASEPELGL
+764 VEKSDPELGL

-788 YMVGTYENGEPQL
+788 YMIGTYENGQPQL

-842 TKYLIAIPI
+842 TKYLIAVPI

-860 IYQQYINEE
+860 IYQQYINEA

-891 LEEALTNLVSQYAV
+891 LKESLTNLVSQYAV

-914 IDDLIDAIIRA
+914 VDDLIDAIIRA

-938 TMMGKDMDK
+938 TMIGKDMDK
-947 LQTLIDQLNELVE
+947 LQTLIEQLNKLVE
-960 EQKQEEQE
+960 EQKKEEQE
-968 NGENNTINDLD
+968 NTINNTINTTGENDIT
-979 NNLYNGISTDSINAI
+979 NN
-994 IEGSNIIE
+994 E

>member
-444 REKQLVYISPREIVS
+444 GEKQLVYISPREIVS

>member
-1 MSNKD
+1 MDINNSNE
-6 SNANNQDKQD
+6 NKQD
-16 NVNNKE
+16 NTNNQKTLNSSIKDEKSSE
-22 NVNVQENIRNITNED
+22 NV
-37 KVQDNKKDNK
+37 
-47 AANKTTQAEK
+47 KTESK
-57 PKKKKSRMYLVLLF
+57 PIKKKSRMYLVLLF
-71 LLLTALVMYVIYRG
+71 LALTAVVMYVIYRG

-102 RNIAYTSITFITN
+102 RNIAYMSITFIVN
-115 FLVLFILIYF
+115 FLVLFILIYL

-130 KKGLQPFFEEEKRK
+130 KNGLKPFFDEEKRK
-144 MPKILNKSLAFV
+144 MPKILNKSLAFI
-156 LAIIVSGLTT
+156 LSILVSGLTT

-203 EFILIYAM
+203 EFILLYAM

-260 LGVFIIIWTQNIGTQ
+260 LGIFIIIWTQNIGTQ

-308 VVLVISIFIAV
+308 VVIIISIFIAV
-319 KYINLKQ
+319 KYIKLKQ
-326 TKKIFLSL
+326 TKKILLSL
-334 MAVPIYMIAMFLVL
+334 MAVPIYMISMFLVL
-348 FGFQVFFVN
+348 FAFQAFFVN
-357 SNELDKEKSNIA
+357 SNELDKEKLNIA

-378 YNINVEEVNLTDEG
+378 YNINVEEVNLKDEG
-392 TLTKSDITSN
+392 TLTKSDIVNN
-402 SELLDNIALV
+402 SKLLDNIALV
-412 NSDIVLQDLNAL
+412 NRDIVLQDLNAL

-444 REKQLVYISPREIVS
+444 GEKKLVYISPREIIS

-466 KTYEYTHGFGA
+466 KTYEYTHGFGG

-492 NLQKGFNNEDN
+492 NLQKSFSNDDN
-503 VLGISEPRIYFG
+503 ILEITEPRIYFG

-523 TNSKTKKEFDYP
+523 TNSKTKEEFDYP
-535 ITDKGST
+535 ITDKGNT
-542 KNAENTYDGDAGLKL
+542 KNAENTYNGNAGLKL
-557 GFLDRLILAIKEKD
+557 GFLDRLILAIKERD

-592 TERAKTLL
+592 KERAKTLL
-600 PDLIYDENPYMI
+600 PDLIYDENPYI
-612 VDQNG
+612 IIDENG
-617 KLIWVLDAYTTS
+617 KMLWVLDAYTTS

-634 SQKTTIETSDGR
+634 SQKIIIDTDYGR
-646 REVNYIRNS
+646 KEVNYIRNS
-655 VKVLIDAYDG
+655 IKVLIDAYDG
-665 TIKFYI
+665 TINFYI

-685 YNELFVDKDTQIPE
+685 YEGLFVNKDTQIPE
-699 YISNQFIYPKF
+699 YISNQFIYPEF

-764 VEASEPELGL
+764 VEKSDPELGL

-788 YMVGTYENGEPQL
+788 YMIGTYENGQPQL

-842 TKYLIAIPI
+842 TKYLIAVPI

-860 IYQQYINEE
+860 IYQQYINEA

-891 LEEALTNLVSQYAV
+891 LKESLTNLVSQYAV

-914 IDDLIDAIIRA
+914 VDDLIDAIIRA

-947 LQTLIDQLNELVE
+947 LQTLIEQLNKLVE
-960 EQKQEEQE
+960 EQKKEEQE
-968 NGENNTINDLD
+968 NTINNTINTTGENDIT
-979 NNLYNGISTDSINAI
+979 NN
-994 IEGSNIIE
+994 E

>member
-1 MSNKD
+1 MSSKD

-16 NVNNKE
+16 KVNNKE
-22 NVNVQENIRNITNED
+22 NVNMQENMGKIANEE

-47 AANKTTQAEK
+47 VANKTTQAEK

-144 MPKILNKSLAFV
+144 MPRILNKSLAFV

-260 LGVFIIIWTQNIGTQ
+260 LGISIIIWTQSIGTQ

-308 VVLVISIFIAV
+308 VVLIVSIFIAV

-402 SELLDNIALV
+402 SDLLDNIALV

-444 REKQLVYISPREIVS
+444 GEKQLVYISPREIVS

-764 VEASEPELGL
+764 VEASGPELGL

-788 YMVGTYENGEPQL
+788 YMVGTYKNGEPQL

-968 NGENNTINDLD
+968 NEENNTINELND
-979 NNLYNGISTDSINAI
+979 NLYNGISTDSINAI

>member
-1 MSNKD
+1 MDINNSNE
-6 SNANNQDKQD
+6 NKQD
-16 NVNNKE
+16 NTNNQKTLNSSIKDEKSSE
-22 NVNVQENIRNITNED
+22 NV
-37 KVQDNKKDNK
+37 
-47 AANKTTQAEK
+47 KTESK
-57 PKKKKSRMYLVLLF
+57 PIKKKSRMYLVLLF
-71 LLLTALVMYVIYRG
+71 LALTAVVMYVIYRG

-102 RNIAYTSITFITN
+102 RNIAYMSITFIVN
-115 FLVLFILIYF
+115 FLVLFILIYL

-130 KKGLQPFFEEEKRK
+130 KNGLKPFFDEEKRK
-144 MPKILNKSLAFV
+144 MPKILNKSLAFI
-156 LAIIVSGLTT
+156 LSILVSGLTT

-203 EFILIYAM
+203 EFILLYAM

-260 LGVFIIIWTQNIGTQ
+260 LGIFIIIWTQNIGTQ

-308 VVLVISIFIAV
+308 VVIIISIFIAV
-319 KYINLKQ
+319 KYIKLKQ
-326 TKKIFLSL
+326 TKKILLSL
-334 MAVPIYMIAMFLVL
+334 MAVPIYMISMFLVL
-348 FGFQVFFVN
+348 FAFQAFFVN
-357 SNELDKEKSNIA
+357 SNELDKEKLNIA

-378 YNINVEEVNLTDEG
+378 YNINVEEVNLKDEG
-392 TLTKSDITSN
+392 TLTKSDIVNN
-402 SELLDNIALV
+402 SKLLDNIALV
-412 NSDIVLQDLNAL
+412 NRDIVLQDLNAL

-444 REKQLVYISPREIVS
+444 GEKKLVYISPREIIS

-466 KTYEYTHGFGA
+466 KTYEYTHGFGG

-492 NLQKGFNNEDN
+492 NLQKSFSNDDN
-503 VLGISEPRIYFG
+503 ILEITEPRIYFG

-535 ITDKGST
+535 ITDKGNT
-542 KNAENTYDGDAGLKL
+542 KNAENTYNGNAGLKL
-557 GFLDRLILAIKEKD
+557 GFLDRLILAIKERD

-592 TERAKTLL
+592 KERAKTLL
-600 PDLIYDENPYMI
+600 PDLIYDENPYI
-612 VDQNG
+612 IIDENG
-617 KLIWVLDAYTTS
+617 KMLWVLDAYTTS

-634 SQKTTIETSDGR
+634 SQKIIIDTDYGR
-646 REVNYIRNS
+646 KEVNYIRNS
-655 VKVLIDAYDG
+655 IKVLIDAYDG
-665 TIKFYI
+665 TINFYI

-685 YNELFVDKDTQIPE
+685 YEGLFVNKDTQIPE
-699 YISNQFIYPKF
+699 YISNQFIYPEF

-764 VEASEPELGL
+764 VEKSDPELGL

-788 YMVGTYENGEPQL
+788 YMIGTYENGQPQL

-842 TKYLIAIPI
+842 TKYLIAVPI

-860 IYQQYINEE
+860 IYQQYINEA

-891 LEEALTNLVSQYAV
+891 LKESLTNLVSQYAV

-914 IDDLIDAIIRA
+914 VDDLIDAIIRA

-947 LQTLIDQLNELVE
+947 LQTLIEQLNKLVE
-960 EQKQEEQE
+960 EQKRKNKKIQ
-968 NGENNTINDLD
+968 
-979 NNLYNGISTDSINAI
+979 
-994 IEGSNIIE
+994 

>member
-1 MSNKD
+1 MSSKD

-22 NVNVQENIRNITNED
+22 NVNMQENIGKITNEE
-37 KVQDNKKDNK
+37 KIQDNKKDNK
-47 AANKTTQAEK
+47 AANKTMQAEK

-251 VNLRVLAVL
+251 VNLRVIAVL
-260 LGVFIIIWTQNIGTQ
+260 LGISIIIWTQNIGTQ
-275 KFMTLEQDSIAYSL
+275 KFMTLEQDSMAYSL

-308 VVLVISIFIAV
+308 VVLIVSIFIAV

-402 SELLDNIALV
+402 SDLLDNIALV

-444 REKQLVYISPREIVS
+444 GEKQLVYISPREIVS

-788 YMVGTYENGEPQL
+788 YMVGTYENGELQL

-979 NNLYNGISTDSINAI
+979 NNLYNGISVDSINSI

>member
-47 AANKTTQAEK
+47 AANKTTQVEK
-57 PKKKKSRMYLVLLF
+57 PKKKKNRMYLVLLF

-251 VNLRVLAVL
+251 VNLRVLAIL
-260 LGVFIIIWTQNIGTQ
+260 LGISIIIWTQNIGTQ
-275 KFMTLEQDSIAYSL
+275 KFMTLEQDSMAYSL

-308 VVLVISIFIAV
+308 VVLIVSIFIAV

-444 REKQLVYISPREIVS
+444 GEKQLVYISPREIVS

-466 KTYEYTHGFGA
+466 KTYEYTHGFGT

-484 IDEKGNLV
+484 IDEKGNLI

-503 VLGISEPRIYFG
+503 VLGITEPRIYFG

-968 NGENNTINDLD
+968 NGENNTINGLD
-979 NNLYNGISTDSINAI
+979 NNLYNGISVDSINSI

>member
-1 MSNKD
+1 MDIKNSNE
-6 SNANNQDKQD
+6 NKQD
-16 NVNNKE
+16 NTNNQKTLNSSIKDEKSSE
-22 NVNVQENIRNITNED
+22 NV
-37 KVQDNKKDNK
+37 
-47 AANKTTQAEK
+47 KTESK
-57 PKKKKSRMYLVLLF
+57 PIKKKSRMYLVLLF
-71 LLLTALVMYVIYRG
+71 LALTAVVMYVIYRG

-102 RNIAYTSITFITN
+102 RNIAYMSITFIVN
-115 FLVLFILIYF
+115 FLVLFILIYL

-130 KKGLQPFFEEEKRK
+130 KNGLKPFFDEEKRK
-144 MPKILNKSLAFV
+144 MPKILNKSLAFI
-156 LAIIVSGLTT
+156 LSILVSGLTT

-203 EFILIYAM
+203 EFILLYAM

-260 LGVFIIIWTQNIGTQ
+260 LGIFIIIWTQNIGTQ

-308 VVLVISIFIAV
+308 VVIIISIFIAV
-319 KYINLKQ
+319 KYIKLKQ
-326 TKKIFLSL
+326 TKKILLSL
-334 MAVPIYMIAMFLVL
+334 MAVPIYMISMFLVL
-348 FGFQVFFVN
+348 FAFQAFFVN
-357 SNELDKEKSNIA
+357 SNELDKEKLNIA

-378 YNINVEEVNLTDEG
+378 YNINVEEVNLKDEG
-392 TLTKSDITSN
+392 TLTKSDIVNN
-402 SELLDNIALV
+402 SKLLDNIALV
-412 NSDIVLQDLNAL
+412 NRDIVLQDLNAL

-444 REKQLVYISPREIVS
+444 GEKKLVYISPREIIS

-466 KTYEYTHGFGA
+466 KTYEYTHGFGG

-492 NLQKGFNNEDN
+492 NLQKSFSNDDN
-503 VLGISEPRIYFG
+503 ILEITEPRIYFG

-535 ITDKGST
+535 ITDKGNT
-542 KNAENTYDGDAGLKL
+542 KNAENTYNGNAGLKL
-557 GFLDRLILAIKEKD
+557 GFLDRLILAIKERD

-592 TERAKTLL
+592 KERAKTLL
-600 PDLIYDENPYMI
+600 PDLIYDENPYI
-612 VDQNG
+612 IIDENG
-617 KLIWVLDAYTTS
+617 KMLWVLDAYTTS

-634 SQKTTIETSDGR
+634 SQKITIDTDYGR
-646 REVNYIRNS
+646 KEVNYIRNS
-655 VKVLIDAYDG
+655 IKVLIDAYDG
-665 TIKFYI
+665 TINFYI

-685 YNELFVDKDTQIPE
+685 YEGLFVNKDTQIPE
-699 YISNQFIYPKF
+699 YISNQFIYPEF

-764 VEASEPELGL
+764 VEKSDPELGL

-788 YMVGTYENGEPQL
+788 YMVGTYENGQPQL

-842 TKYLIAIPI
+842 TKYLIAVPI

-860 IYQQYINEE
+860 IYQQYINEA

-891 LEEALTNLVSQYAV
+891 LKESLTNLVSQYAV

-914 IDDLIDAIIRA
+914 VDDLIDAIIRA

-947 LQTLIDQLNELVE
+947 LQTLIEQLNKLVE
-960 EQKQEEQE
+960 EQKKEEQE
-968 NGENNTINDLD
+968 NTINNTINTIGENDIT
-979 NNLYNGISTDSINAI
+979 NN
-994 IEGSNIIE
+994 E

>member
-1 MSNKD
+1 MDINNSNE
-6 SNANNQDKQD
+6 NKQD
-16 NVNNKE
+16 NTNNQKTLNSSIKDEKSSE
-22 NVNVQENIRNITNED
+22 NV
-37 KVQDNKKDNK
+37 
-47 AANKTTQAEK
+47 KTESK
-57 PKKKKSRMYLVLLF
+57 PIKKKSRMYLVLLF
-71 LLLTALVMYVIYRG
+71 LALTAVVMYVIYRG

-102 RNIAYTSITFITN
+102 RNIAYMSITFIVN
-115 FLVLFILIYF
+115 FLVLFILIYL

-130 KKGLQPFFEEEKRK
+130 KNGLKPFFDEEKRK
-144 MPKILNKSLAFV
+144 MPKILNKSLAFI
-156 LAIIVSGLTT
+156 LSILVSGLTT

-203 EFILIYAM
+203 EFILLYAM

-260 LGVFIIIWTQNIGTQ
+260 LGIFIIIWTQNIGTQ

-308 VVLVISIFIAV
+308 VVIIISIFIAV
-319 KYINLKQ
+319 KYIKLKQ
-326 TKKIFLSL
+326 TKKILLSL
-334 MAVPIYMIAMFLVL
+334 MAVPIYMISMFLVL
-348 FGFQVFFVN
+348 FAFQAFFVN
-357 SNELDKEKSNIA
+357 SNELDKEKLNIA

-378 YNINVEEVNLTDEG
+378 YNINVEEVNLKDEG
-392 TLTKSDITSN
+392 TLTKSDIVNN
-402 SELLDNIALV
+402 SKLLDNIALV
-412 NSDIVLQDLNAL
+412 NRDIVLQDLNAL

-444 REKQLVYISPREIVS
+444 GEKKLVYISPREIIS

-466 KTYEYTHGFGA
+466 KTYEYTHGFGG

-492 NLQKGFNNEDN
+492 NLQKSFSNDDN
-503 VLGISEPRIYFG
+503 ILEITEPRIYFG

-535 ITDKGST
+535 ITDKGNT
-542 KNAENTYDGDAGLKL
+542 KNAENTYNGNAGLKL
-557 GFLDRLILAIKEKD
+557 GFLDRLILAIKERD

-592 TERAKTLL
+592 KERAKTLL
-600 PDLIYDENPYMI
+600 PDLIYDENPYI
-612 VDQNG
+612 IIDENG
-617 KLIWVLDAYTTS
+617 KMLWVLDAYTTS

-634 SQKTTIETSDGR
+634 SQKIIIDTDYGR
-646 REVNYIRNS
+646 KEVNYIRNS
-655 VKVLIDAYDG
+655 IKVLIDAYDG
-665 TIKFYI
+665 TINFYI

-685 YNELFVDKDTQIPE
+685 YEGLFVNKDTQIPE
-699 YISNQFIYPKF
+699 YISNQFIYPEF

-764 VEASEPELGL
+764 VEKSDPELGL

-788 YMVGTYENGEPQL
+788 YMIGTYENGQPQL

-842 TKYLIAIPI
+842 TKYLIAVPI

-860 IYQQYINEE
+860 IYQQYINEA

-891 LEEALTNLVSQYAV
+891 LKESLTNLVSQYAV

-914 IDDLIDAIIRA
+914 VDDLIDAIIRA

-947 LQTLIDQLNELVE
+947 LQTLIEQLNKLVE
-960 EQKQEEQE
+960 KKKKEEQE
-968 NGENNTINDLD
+968 NTINNTINTTGENDIT
-979 NNLYNGISTDSINAI
+979 NN
-994 IEGSNIIE
+994 E

>member
-1 MSNKD
+1 MDIKNSNE
-6 SNANNQDKQD
+6 NKQD
-16 NVNNKE
+16 NTDNQKTLNSSIKDEKSSE
-22 NVNVQENIRNITNED
+22 NV
-37 KVQDNKKDNK
+37 K
-47 AANKTTQAEK
+47 AESK
-57 PKKKKSRMYLVLLF
+57 PIKKKSRMYLVLLF
-71 LLLTALVMYVIYRG
+71 LALTAVVMYVIYRG

-102 RNIAYTSITFITN
+102 RNIAYMSITFIVN
-115 FLVLFILIYF
+115 FLVLFILIYL

-130 KKGLQPFFEEEKRK
+130 KNGLKPFFDEEKRK
-144 MPKILNKSLAFV
+144 MPKILNKSLAFI
-156 LAIIVSGLTT
+156 LSILVSGLTT

-203 EFILIYAM
+203 EFILLYAM

-260 LGVFIIIWTQNIGTQ
+260 LGIFIIIWTQNIGTQ

-308 VVLVISIFIAV
+308 VVIIISIFIAV
-319 KYINLKQ
+319 KYIKLKQ
-326 TKKIFLSL
+326 TKKILLSL
-334 MAVPIYMIAMFLVL
+334 MAVPIYMISMFLVL
-348 FGFQVFFVN
+348 FAFQAFFVN
-357 SNELDKEKSNIA
+357 SNELDKEKLNIA

-378 YNINVEEVNLTDEG
+378 YNINVEEVNLKDEG
-392 TLTKSDITSN
+392 TLTKSDIVNN
-402 SELLDNIALV
+402 SKLLDNIALV
-412 NSDIVLQDLNAL
+412 NRDIVLQDLNAL

-444 REKQLVYISPREIVS
+444 GEKKLVYISPREIIS

-466 KTYEYTHGFGA
+466 KTYEYTHGFGG

-492 NLQKGFNNEDN
+492 NLQKSFSNDDN
-503 VLGISEPRIYFG
+503 ILEITEPRIYFG
-515 TQTNDTVV
+515 NQTNDTVV

-535 ITDKGST
+535 ITDKGNT
-542 KNAENTYDGDAGLKL
+542 KNAENTYNGNAGLKL

-592 TERAKTLL
+592 KERAKTLL
-600 PDLIYDENPYMI
+600 PDLIYDENPYI
-612 VDQNG
+612 IIDENG
-617 KLIWVLDAYTTS
+617 KILWVLDAYTTS

-634 SQKTTIETSDGR
+634 SQKITIDTDYGR
-646 REVNYIRNS
+646 KEVNYIRNS
-655 VKVLIDAYDG
+655 IKVLIDAYDG
-665 TIKFYI
+665 TINFYI

-685 YNELFVDKDTQIPE
+685 YEGLFVNKDTQIPE
-699 YISNQFIYPKF
+699 YISNQFIYPEF

-764 VEASEPELGL
+764 VEKSDPELGL

-788 YMVGTYENGEPQL
+788 YMVGTYENGQPQL

-842 TKYLIAIPI
+842 TKYLIAVPI

-860 IYQQYINEE
+860 IYQQYINEA

-891 LEEALTNLVSQYAV
+891 LKESLTNLVSQYAV

-914 IDDLIDAIIRA
+914 VDDLIDAIIRA

-947 LQTLIDQLNELVE
+947 LQTLIEQLNKLVE
-960 EQKQEEQE
+960 EQKKEEQE
-968 NGENNTINDLD
+968 NTINNTINTTGENDIT
-979 NNLYNGISTDSINAI
+979 NN
-994 IEGSNIIE
+994 E

>member
-1 MSNKD
+1 MDINNSNE
-6 SNANNQDKQD
+6 NKQD
-16 NVNNKE
+16 NTNNQKTLNSSIKDEKSSE
-22 NVNVQENIRNITNED
+22 NV
-37 KVQDNKKDNK
+37 
-47 AANKTTQAEK
+47 KTESK
-57 PKKKKSRMYLVLLF
+57 PIKKKSRMYLVLLF
-71 LLLTALVMYVIYRG
+71 LALTAVVMYVIYRG

-102 RNIAYTSITFITN
+102 RNIAYMSITFIVN
-115 FLVLFILIYF
+115 FLVLFILIYL

-130 KKGLQPFFEEEKRK
+130 KNGLKPFFDEEKRK
-144 MPKILNKSLAFV
+144 MPKILNKSLAFI
-156 LAIIVSGLTT
+156 LSILVSGLTT

-203 EFILIYAM
+203 EFILLYAM

-260 LGVFIIIWTQNIGTQ
+260 LGIFIIIWTQNIGTQ

-308 VVLVISIFIAV
+308 VVIIISIFIAV
-319 KYINLKQ
+319 KYIKLKQ
-326 TKKIFLSL
+326 TKKILLSL
-334 MAVPIYMIAMFLVL
+334 MAVPIYMISMFLVL
-348 FGFQVFFVN
+348 FAFQAFFVN
-357 SNELDKEKSNIA
+357 SNELDKEKLNIA

-378 YNINVEEVNLTDEG
+378 YNINVEEVNLKDEG
-392 TLTKSDITSN
+392 TLTKSDIVNN
-402 SELLDNIALV
+402 SKLLDNIALV
-412 NSDIVLQDLNAL
+412 NRDIVLQDLNAL

-444 REKQLVYISPREIVS
+444 GEKKLVYISPREIIS

-466 KTYEYTHGFGA
+466 KTYEYTHGFGG

-492 NLQKGFNNEDN
+492 NLQKSFSNDDN
-503 VLGISEPRIYFG
+503 ILEITEPRIYFG

-535 ITDKGST
+535 ITDKGNT
-542 KNAENTYDGDAGLKL
+542 KNAENTYNGNAGLKL
-557 GFLDRLILAIKEKD
+557 GFLDRLILAIKERD
-571 LKLAFSSDVTDESKI
+571 FKLAFSSDVTDESKI

-592 TERAKTLL
+592 KERAKTLL
-600 PDLIYDENPYMI
+600 PDLIYDENPYI
-612 VDQNG
+612 IIDENG
-617 KLIWVLDAYTTS
+617 KMLWVLDAYTTS

-634 SQKTTIETSDGR
+634 SQKIIIDTDYGR
-646 REVNYIRNS
+646 KEVNYIRNS
-655 VKVLIDAYDG
+655 IKVLIDAYDG
-665 TIKFYI
+665 TINFYI

-685 YNELFVDKDTQIPE
+685 YEGLFVNKDTQIPE
-699 YISNQFIYPKF
+699 YISNQFIYPEF

-764 VEASEPELGL
+764 VEKSDPELGL

-788 YMVGTYENGEPQL
+788 YMIGTYENGQPQL

-842 TKYLIAIPI
+842 TKYLIAVPI

-860 IYQQYINEE
+860 IYQQYINEA

-891 LEEALTNLVSQYAV
+891 LKESLTNLVSQYAV

-914 IDDLIDAIIRA
+914 VDDLIDAIIRA

-947 LQTLIDQLNELVE
+947 LQTLIEQLNKLVE
-960 EQKQEEQE
+960 EQKKEEQE
-968 NGENNTINDLD
+968 NTINNTINTTGENDIT
-979 NNLYNGISTDSINAI
+979 NN
-994 IEGSNIIE
+994 E